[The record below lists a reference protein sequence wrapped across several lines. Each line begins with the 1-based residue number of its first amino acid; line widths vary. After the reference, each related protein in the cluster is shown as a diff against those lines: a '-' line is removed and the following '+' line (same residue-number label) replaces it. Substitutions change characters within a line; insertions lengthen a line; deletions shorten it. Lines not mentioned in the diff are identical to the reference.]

1 MMLVLSG
8 EGPTDLGCCR
18 APVDHCA
25 GGDFAAGPLAIIVD
39 QLVEPSLG
47 YRPLQ
52 VHPASVHYVSKAAL
66 ERRARDGKR
75 RGFAF
80 IGKKRGQETGYFYV
94 AAWMLGDIAIE
105 LEAEHADLGIAV
117 LHRDSDDRSDQPDGL
132 WERKFTSMLDG
143 FARSGHSRGVPM
155 LPRPISEAWLLCAAR
170 PAMADCAAL
179 EDESAS
185 AKSPRPL
192 KQQLDDALGG
202 HRNAEAVSE
211 WIDGAFQ
218 ADKLGTMPSFARF
231 RAVLDEAMTSAVAY
245 VKAATAAKEDE

>member
-1 MMLVLSG
+1 MLVLSG

-25 GGDFAAGPLAIIVD
+25 SDDFAAGPLAIIVD
-39 QLVEPSLG
+39 RLAEPTLG

-52 VHPASVHYVSKAAL
+52 VHPASVHYVSKAWL
-66 ERRARDGKR
+66 ERRARAGKQ

-80 IGKKRGQETGYFYV
+80 IGKKRDQETGYFYV
-94 AAWMLGDIAIE
+94 AAWMLGEIALA

-132 WERKFTSMLDG
+132 WERKFISMQHG
-143 FARSGHSRGVPM
+143 FLRAGHPRGVPM

-170 PAMADCAAL
+170 PTMADCSAL

-202 HRNAEAVSE
+202 HRNAVAVAE
-211 WIDGAFQ
+211 WIDGSLH

-231 RAVLDEAMTSAVAY
+231 RAVLDRALASLL
-245 VKAATAAKEDE
+245 AAA

>member
-18 APVDHCA
+18 APVEHCA
-25 GGDFAAGPLAIIVD
+25 GSDFSVGPLAIIVD
-39 QLVEPSLG
+39 LLTEPTLG

-52 VHPASVHYVSKAAL
+52 VHPASVHYVSKAGL

-80 IGKKRGQETGYFYV
+80 IGKKREQETGYFYV
-94 AAWMLGDIAIE
+94 AAWMLGEIALS
-105 LEAEHADLGIAV
+105 LEAEHADLAIAV
-117 LHRDSDDRSDQPDGL
+117 LHRDSDDRSDRPDVL
-132 WERKFTSMLDG
+132 WERKFTSMQHG
-143 FARSGHSRGVPM
+143 FERANHPRGVPM

-170 PAMADCAAL
+170 PAIADCSAL

-192 KQQLDDALGG
+192 KQQFDAAFGG
-202 HRNAEAVSE
+202 HRNAEAVAD
-211 WIDGAFQ
+211 WINGAFHS
-218 ADKLGTMPSFARF
+218 DKLCTMPSFARF
-231 RAVLDEAMTSAVAY
+231 RSVLDGALASVLDEASGLSG
-245 VKAATAAKEDE
+245 DE